1 VWERSQS
8 SDSVLRGVDFHQ
20 WHELIGGVRWY
31 RWTTMRK
38 ERYYQFVIEDPGAAK
53 SFADLDD
60 LQNYEF
66 PMEQQLASW
75 WASSSDFPLTARFWQ
90 AALAEEPVEVESG
103 QTETEDETAENVAPT
118 GPVNLGQRLRDP
130 VVTSA
135 REARYTK
142 NGAYAWPVKMTVQ
155 DVQAQA
161 SWIIQKVVLDDPTT
175 QATFWE
181 AFPVDANQADATD
194 QDIYQ
199 GNAKKSKGQT
209 TVTGLMQHHVFGGGP
224 PPSMTAGGSRYAA
237 DDQISTNTQPPFWG
251 DGGSPHNLNY
261 RWGAFAIKFSTVPT
275 AEAVQVQGHW
285 EVGAG

>member
-1 VWERSQS
+1 VWEASQA
-8 SDSVLRGVDFHQ
+8 SDNVLRGVDFNQ

-38 ERYYQFVIEDPGAAK
+38 EKYYQFVIEDKATAG
-53 SFADLDD
+53 SLADLDD
-60 LQNYEF
+60 LQDYEF
-66 PMEQQLASW
+66 PLQQQQASW
-75 WASSSDFPLTARFWQ
+75 WAASSTFPLTARFWKDV
-90 AALAEEPVEVESG
+90 LAEEPVEVDSG
-103 QTETEDETAENVAPT
+103 KTETDEETAENVAPT
-118 GPVNLGQRLRDP
+118 GPINLGQRWRDP

-155 DVQAQA
+155 DVQAQT
-161 SWIIQKVVLDDPTT
+161 SWIIQKVVLDDPKT

-181 AFPVDANQADATD
+181 AFPVDANQADATY

-209 TVTGLMQHHVFGGGP
+209 TVIGLMQHHAFGGGP
-224 PPSMTAGGSRYAA
+224 PPGMTAGGSQYAA
-237 DDQISTNTQPPFWG
+237 DDQISTSTQPPFWG
-251 DGGSPHNLNY
+251 DGGTPHDIKY
-261 RWGAFAIKFSTVPT
+261 IWGAFATEFTTVPP
-275 AEAVQVQGHW
+275 AEAVQKQHHW